1 MNLKIEVKKGIK
13 MVLVEETQ
21 SNNLNGK
28 KISLFLIK
36 IDDHET
42 HFNDLKQ
49 LLDYF
54 KYKTVNF
61 AIVDVEEE
69 DLKQFN
75 DTKLANLLKEYKIPY
90 YATYMAQH
98 TKKYFS
104 KVILKKEEQIKRFLN
119 EYQGLED
126 YDCPEGRSL
135 KFWIDLYTKELVE
148 NRDFL
153 NLKIKPQ
160 YLAKTILKQID
171 DCEEDKITFL
181 YLGMESTFPE
191 LRKIFK
197 DVNPNMDIS
206 YLHYLC

>member
-1 MNLKIEVKKGIK
+1 
-13 MVLVEETQ
+13 MVLAEESQ
-21 SNNLNGK
+21 STSLEGK
-28 KISLFLIK
+28 QISLYLVK
-36 IDDHET
+36 IDNCET
-42 HFNDLKQ
+42 RFNELKD

-69 DLKQFN
+69 NLKKFN
-75 DTKLANLLKEYKIPY
+75 DTPLAQLLNDYKIPY

-104 KVILKKEEQIKRFLN
+104 KVIIKKEEQIKKFLD
-119 EYQGLED
+119 EYQGLDD
-126 YDCPEGRSL
+126 YSCPRGRSL

-160 YLAKTILKQID
+160 YLAKTILKKID
-171 DCEEDKITFL
+171 DSEEDKITFL
-181 YLGMESTFPE
+181 YLGMENTFPE

>member
-1 MNLKIEVKKGIK
+1 
-13 MVLVEETQ
+13 MVLVEETH
-21 SNNLNGK
+21 SSSLEGK
-28 KISLFLIK
+28 QISLYLVK
-36 IDDHET
+36 IDNHET
-42 HFNDLKQ
+42 RFNELKY

-69 DLKQFN
+69 NLKKFN
-75 DTKLANLLKEYKIPY
+75 DTSLAKLLNDYKIPY
-90 YATYMAQH
+90 HATYMAQH

-104 KVILKKEEQIKRFLN
+104 KVIIKKEEQIKKFLN
-119 EYQGLED
+119 EYQVLDD
-126 YDCPEGRSL
+126 YNCPRGRSL

-160 YLAKTILKQID
+160 YLAKTILKKID
-171 DCEEDKITFL
+171 DSEEDKITFL
-181 YLGMESTFPE
+181 YLGMENTFPE

>member
-1 MNLKIEVKKGIK
+1 
-13 MVLVEETQ
+13 MVLVEETH
-21 SNNLNGK
+21 SSSLEGK
-28 KISLFLIK
+28 QITLYLVK
-36 IDDHET
+36 IDNHET
-42 HFNDLKQ
+42 RFNELKDL
-49 LLDYF
+49 LEYF

-69 DLKQFN
+69 NLKKFN
-75 DTKLANLLKEYKIPY
+75 DTSLARLLNDYKIPY
-90 YATYMAQH
+90 HATYMAQH

-104 KVILKKEEQIKRFLN
+104 KVIIKKEEQIKKFLN

-126 YDCPEGRSL
+126 YSCPRGRSL
-135 KFWIDLYTKELVE
+135 KFWIDLYTTELVE

-171 DCEEDKITFL
+171 DCVEEKITFL

-197 DVNPNMDIS
+197 DVNPNMEIS

>member
-1 MNLKIEVKKGIK
+1 

-21 SNNLNGK
+21 STNLYEK
-28 KISLFLIK
+28 QISLYLIK
-36 IDDHET
+36 IDDHEKQ
-42 HFNDLKQ
+42 FNDLKQ

-69 DLKQFN
+69 NLKKFN
-75 DTKLANLLKEYKIPY
+75 DTPLAKLLYDYNIPY
-90 YATYMAQH
+90 HATYVANH

-126 YDCPEGRSL
+126 YDCPQGRSL

-171 DCEEDKITFL
+171 DCEEEKITFL

>member
-1 MNLKIEVKKGIK
+1 

-21 SNNLNGK
+21 SINLNEK
-28 KISLFLIK
+28 QVSLYLIK

-69 DLKQFN
+69 NLKKFN
-75 DTKLANLLKEYKIPY
+75 DTPLAKLLNDYKIPY
-90 YATYMAQH
+90 HATYMAQH

-104 KVILKKEEQIKRFLN
+104 KVIVKKQDQIKKFLD

-126 YDCPEGRSL
+126 NSCPRGRSL

-160 YLAKTILKQID
+160 FLAKTILKKID

>member
-1 MNLKIEVKKGIK
+1 M
-13 MVLVEETQ
+13 
-21 SNNLNGK
+21 
-28 KISLFLIK
+28 
-36 IDDHET
+36 
-42 HFNDLKQ
+42 
-49 LLDYF
+49 
-54 KYKTVNF
+54 NF

-69 DLKQFN
+69 NLKKFN
-75 DTKLANLLKEYKIPY
+75 DTPLAKLLNDYKIPY
-90 YATYMAQH
+90 HATYMTQH

-104 KVILKKEEQIKRFLN
+104 KVIIKKEEQIKKFLD
-119 EYQGLED
+119 EYQGLDD
-126 YDCPEGRSL
+126 YNCPRGRSL

-160 YLAKTILKQID
+160 YLAKTILKKID

-181 YLGMESTFPE
+181 YLGMENTFPE

>member
-1 MNLKIEVKKGIK
+1 
-13 MVLVEETQ
+13 MVLVEEKQ
-21 SNNLNGK
+21 STSLNGK
-28 KISLFLIK
+28 QISLYLIK

-42 HFNDLKQ
+42 HFNDLKA
-49 LLDYF
+49 LLEYF

-69 DLKQFN
+69 NLKKFKETPLAKLLKQY
-75 DTKLANLLKEYKIPY
+75 EIPY
-90 YATYMAQH
+90 HATYMAQH

-104 KVILKKEEQIKRFLN
+104 KVILKKEEQIKKFLN
-119 EYQGLED
+119 EYQDLDD
-126 YDCPEGRSL
+126 YSCPRGHSL

-160 YLAKTILKQID
+160 FLAKTILKKID
-171 DCEEDKITFL
+171 DCVEDKITFL